1 MRNLRKKV
9 ITDDQMRP
17 VAVQIDYADWVE
29 IERQLSESESP
40 GRDTRP
46 IDLSP
51 FSGTLRWGED
61 GVAYQRRVREEWD
74 R

>member
-1 MRNLRKKV
+1 MRNFRKEV
-9 ITDDQMRP
+9 ITNDPMRP
-17 VAVQIDYADWVE
+17 LAVQMDYADWVE

-40 GRDTRP
+40 VQGTRL

-61 GVAYQRRVREEWD
+61 GVAYQRRLREEWD

>member
-1 MRNLRKKV
+1 MREIHKKV

-29 IERQLSESESP
+29 IERQLAERQLP
-40 GRDTRP
+40 VADAGPT
-46 IDLSP
+46 DLSS
-51 FSGTLRWGED
+51 FAGTLRWSED